1 MSDPFLTSFPKNIPQ
16 IRYISQKMKEDKDGR
31 YCELV
36 GWLIPGDATDSRGIR
51 RSGYDI
57 YVWKSEYAEWTRVG
71 FTDGIPTV
79 GAAYVLLMREDE
91 IFWGKI
97 GWLMHE
103 NEPIRV
109 YYNARIA
116 SAILTQCNS
125 CIILYVE
132 VQNEQTKKSEN

>member
-1 MSDPFLTSFPKNIPQ
+1 MNLWVSLSPEMQQIPEESGGVDMIFMSGNRNMRD
-16 IRYISQKMKEDKDGR
+16 
-31 YCELV
+31 
-36 GWLIPGDATDSRGIR
+36 
-51 RSGYDI
+51 
-57 YVWKSEYAEWTRVG
+57 G

-97 GWLMHE
+97 GWLIHE

-116 SAILTQCNS
+116 SAVLT
-125 CIILYVE
+125 
-132 VQNEQTKKSEN
+132 

>member
-1 MSDPFLTSFPKNIPQ
+1 MNLWVGLSPEMQQIPEESGGVDM
-16 IRYISQKMKEDKDGR
+16 IFISGNRNMRDGR
-31 YCELV
+31 GL
-36 GWLIPGDATDSRGIR
+36 GLQTAS
-51 RSGYDI
+51 
-57 YVWKSEYAEWTRVG
+57 
-71 FTDGIPTV
+71 TV

-116 SAILTQCNS
+116 STILT
-125 CIILYVE
+125 
-132 VQNEQTKKSEN
+132 

>member
-1 MSDPFLTSFPKNIPQ
+1 M
-16 IRYISQKMKEDKDGR
+16 GA
-31 YCELV
+31 
-36 GWLIPGDATDSRGIR
+36 GWVS
-51 RSGYDI
+51 
-57 YVWKSEYAEWTRVG
+57 
-71 FTDGIPTV
+71 DGIPTV

-116 SAILTQCNS
+116 STILT
-125 CIILYVE
+125 
-132 VQNEQTKKSEN
+132 

>member
-1 MSDPFLTSFPKNIPQ
+1 MNLWVGLSPEMQQIP
-16 IRYISQKMKEDKDGR
+16 E
-31 YCELV
+31 E
-36 GWLIPGDATDSRGIR
+36 
-51 RSGYDI
+51 SGG
-57 YVWKSEYAEWTRVG
+57 VEYAGWARVG

-116 SAILTQCNS
+116 STILT
-125 CIILYVE
+125 
-132 VQNEQTKKSEN
+132 